1 LVQLADIQRQARKL
15 SEEDR
20 KGLVAALLHG
30 FSDAPMGASD
40 EEVEQRDAEM
50 DSGAITPISH
60 REFLDQ
66 VGRAK

>member
-1 LVQLADIQRQARKL
+1 
-15 SEEDR
+15 
-20 KGLVAALLHG
+20 
-30 FSDAPMGASD
+30 MGASD

>member
-1 LVQLADIQRQARKL
+1 MGSAM
-15 SEEDR
+15 
-20 KGLVAALLHG
+20 
-30 FSDAPMGASD
+30 PPWGASD